1 MILNLPSKEIQRLCV
16 LHHVDH
22 LYLFG
27 SALTDDFKQ
36 ESDVDFL
43 VKFKPIDLFYYFDNY
58 QSLKNALKRLLGR
71 EVDLIEE
78 QTVKNP
84 VLRSSI
90 DRNKSLLY
98 G

>member
-1 MILNLPSKEIQRLCV
+1 M
-16 LHHVDH
+16 
-22 LYLFG
+22 
-27 SALTDDFKQ
+27 
-36 ESDVDFL
+36 
-43 VKFKPIDLFYYFDNY
+43 
-58 QSLKNALKRLLGR
+58 GR

-84 VLRSSI
+84 ELRSSI